1 MVTPV
6 EETEGTRQM
15 PIEQVILLRKKSA
28 KNGCEQSELIVVS
41 DNLLPFLRKVKQI
54 SKKKVHKTKARRFL
68 HALSLLSDFF
78 MFFQCYY
85 NILHALRNPYLTL

>member
-68 HALSLLSDFF
+68 HAF
-78 MFFQCYY
+78 
-85 NILHALRNPYLTL
+85 PYLSEICYFSEIFENNLAPYDRP